1 MTGEKVPRG
10 KRSTAPISKEAPDPI
25 TTSESVNK
33 EIGESGI
40 VASMLTRSSD
50 ELNLPTQTQQP
61 TASTGIPTISSQTS
75 IENQGNTQSMQRT
88 NVPQTQTPKGSSN
101 ATSSNPAGKA
111 MKITDNNVTSGNPTS
126 NNYVSLLTSTPIQGS
141 LGT

>member
-61 TASTGIPTISSQTS
+61 TGELKKKKKKNICIDIHY
-75 IENQGNTQSMQRT
+75 IENTQ
-88 NVPQTQTPKGSSN
+88 VE
-101 ATSSNPAGKA
+101 
-111 MKITDNNVTSGNPTS
+111 ITVN
-126 NNYVSLLTSTPIQGS
+126 
-141 LGT
+141 